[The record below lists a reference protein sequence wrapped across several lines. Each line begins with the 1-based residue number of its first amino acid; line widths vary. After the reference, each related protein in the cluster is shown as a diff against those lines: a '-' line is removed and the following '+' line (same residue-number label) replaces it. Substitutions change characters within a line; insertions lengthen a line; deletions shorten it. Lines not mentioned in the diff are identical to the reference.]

1 DPRRTD
7 DFVPYPVPQHF
18 QHGWNVGSR
27 FRATGT
33 SPERSCLGGDHHV
46 VHHIVSRQRPVGH
59 LGDPVGRDGPGQLP
73 VAPVLRDLNLE
84 GEAVATRQE
93 VSRLPAI
100 LHAGREEVV
109 FPDRDIQFLFPVLV
123 VITKDHH
130 VIAVLKLA
138 PALKCGLDVLPL
150 EVGLGTDISAQREY
164 EQRGD
169 DCTMS
174 SGVTLQAHTYYSP
187 CAAASSLPVG
197 SGSSGATNGARHSGQ
212 PIWWSFGP
220 RFNCSL
226 RSA

>member
-1 DPRRTD
+1 
-7 DFVPYPVPQHF
+7 
-18 QHGWNVGSR
+18 
-27 FRATGT
+27 
-33 SPERSCLGGDHHV
+33 
-46 VHHIVSRQRPVGH
+46 
-59 LGDPVGRDGPGQLP
+59 GQLP
-73 VAPVLRDLNLE
+73 VAPGLRDLTLE
-84 GEAVATRQE
+84 GDAVATRQE

-169 DCTMS
+169 DCKMP

-226 RSA
+226 RSAISCRNCSSDSSTRMPRSMNMLVTERLPEPCQLRGSGTLGLVLVLFM